1 MKVYRT
7 VGQTKFKREGW
18 KGLVTLNDTGSIAGS
33 VDHKALFD
41 GMNYEISNS
50 YRVIWK
56 PTAAERGKILD
67 ALFDR

>member
-1 MKVYRT
+1 
-7 VGQTKFKREGW
+7 
-18 KGLVTLNDTGSIAGS
+18 VTLNDTGSIAGS